1 MVGAEG
7 FEPPTLCSQSR
18 CATRLR
24 HAPMPDR
31 PLTSGAAMLSGWRR
45 NVIKCD
51 RNVREF
57 RRLRSVGRDQ
67 KPWGKAHCR
76 GASAE
81 IRPKDDASRRIR
93 MQSIARQSVHRVSTK
108 VSTRVSGGHPGQGEK
123 SARKFDAVQSVRRQ
137 RHQRLRRTLR
147 DRRHLSFSTNAFRS
161 QVIDLY

>member
-31 PLTSGAAMLSGWRR
+31 PLTSGATMLAGWRR

-57 RRLRSVGRDQ
+57 RRLRVVDGSQ
-67 KPWGKAHCR
+67 KHWGKSPCL

-81 IRPKDDASRRIR
+81 IHLKDDASRRIR
-93 MQSIARQSVHRVSTK
+93 LQSIALQRVHRVSTK
-108 VSTRVSGGHPGQGEK
+108 VSTGVSGVHPDSGEK
-123 SARKFDAVQSVRRQ
+123 GYEN
-137 RHQRLRRTLR
+137 LM
-147 DRRHLSFSTNAFRS
+147 
-161 QVIDLY
+161 